1 MVGNWR
7 PEAMSMEA
15 KMVRVIAVMVAF
27 LSSVQVAQACLS
39 PGEEIYDPGEY
50 VARYYDC
57 ASLAD
62 VGQLALAEDLLARW
76 NRAVSAGQI
85 DQPFVVMGNDHA
97 ITDLSVLE
105 HGVRTP
111 NPHSIEVVIRARFKN
126 FGEPQAIDWVFF
138 DDLADEAPFVLV
150 DIQGVSPFTYSLV
163 DTLRSFGK

>member
-1 MVGNWR
+1 MVDNWR
-7 PEAMSMEA
+7 PEAMSMEV
-15 KMVRVIAVMVAF
+15 KMVRVIAVMAAF
-27 LSSVQVAQACLS
+27 MSSVQVAQACLS
-39 PGEEIYDPGEY
+39 AGEEIFDPGEY

-62 VGQLALAEDLLARW
+62 VGQLALGEDLLARW
-76 NRAVSAGQI
+76 HRAVTAGRI

-105 HGVRTP
+105 HAVRTP
-111 NPHSIEVVIRARFKN
+111 NPRSVEIAIRARFKN

-150 DIQGVSPFTYSLV
+150 DIQGVSPFTYSLA

>member
-1 MVGNWR
+1 ML
-7 PEAMSMEA
+7 
-15 KMVRVIAVMVAF
+15 RVIAIGFSLLA
-27 LSSVQVAQACLS
+27 SVPMAQACLS

-62 VGQLALAEDLLARW
+62 VGQLALGENLLARW
-76 NRAVSAGQI
+76 NRAVTAGRI

-105 HGVRTP
+105 HEVRAT
-111 NPHSIEVVIRARFKN
+111 NPRSIEVVIRARFNN
-126 FGEPQAIDWVFF
+126 FGEPQAIDWVFH
-138 DDLADEAPFVLV
+138 DDLSDQDPMVLV
-150 DIQGVSPFTYSLV
+150 DIRGVEPFSYSLA